1 MLFILGPLAVTVQT
15 WVNCGRK
22 WSSGWEGYME
32 NPSSQQDSD
41 ADSPVIGHTQASSEG
56 DARTSVQE
64 PSSQEGKSKAGLSGL
79 QKSGEK

>member
-1 MLFILGPLAVTVQT
+1 
-15 WVNCGRK
+15 
-22 WSSGWEGYME
+22 ME
-32 NPSSQQDSD
+32 NPSSQQNSD
-41 ADSPVIGHTQASSEG
+41 AGSPVIGHTQASSEG